1 METRKVIGYLLF
13 ALAAIVCLVSNVWFI
28 VKMPAGAEKVETL
41 LTHALPEVVVV
52 AGIAFIITHPTTVT
66 NKVHLSLRQ
75 PHIKRKSYMNI
86 DPDGYRYVSFGAMT
100 LFITLAFAFDS
111 FKLLGAGFLTRV
123 HTEVA
128 VIVLVFGCRAVTIW
142 AEIKARLA
150 AVRRGTPNQ
159 N

>member
-111 FKLLGAGFLTRV
+111 FKLLGAGLLTRV

-128 VIVLVFGCRAVTIW
+128 VIVLAFGCVAVIIW
-142 AEIKARLA
+142 AEVKACMA
-150 AVRRGTPNQ
+150 ALRRGTPNQ
-159 N
+159 D

>member
-1 METRKVIGYLLF
+1 METRKVIGYFLF

-41 LTHALPEVVVV
+41 LTHALPEVVIV
-52 AGIAFIITHPTTVT
+52 ASIAFIITHPTTVT

-111 FKLLGAGFLTRV
+111 FKLLGAGLLTRV
-123 HTEVA
+123 NTEAA
-128 VIVLVFGCRAVTIW
+128 VIVLAFGCIAVTIW
-142 AEIKARLA
+142 AEVKACMA
-150 AVRRGTPNQ
+150 AMRRGTPNQ
-159 N
+159 D